1 MHTKMRNVA
10 GISQSSAQ
18 KAIDLF
24 TKTRYID
31 ELTNNKGNIHA
42 TGTPITNTLAEMY
55 TNQRYLQYDKLKE
68 LDLTHFDAW
77 ASTFSEPQTTIEL
90 APEGLDY

>member
-10 GISQSSAQ
+10 GISQQSAQ

-24 TKTRYID
+24 TKTRYMD
-31 ELTNNKGNIHA
+31 ELTGGKGNIHA

-55 TNQRYLQYDKLKE
+55 TNQRYLQYDILQAK
-68 LDLTHFDAW
+68 DLTHFDAW
-77 ASTFSEPQTTIEL
+77 FPVHQTNH
-90 APEGLDY
+90 